1 MFNISRVL
9 LVQASIIENTTVQVS
24 EIGTEFW
31 SCFCVYNTL
40 MRLITCRQG
49 FPFLSCSSQITE
61 NCNIEK
67 VIIFQEVHARILW
80 IFPEI
85 FIFSSSLITVRLL
98 KSCNSKCYEEIINCR
113 RIKLNTYIIDKLV
126 RENEI
131 CILFFTKKFEKF

>member
-61 NCNIEK
+61 NCDIEK
-67 VIIFQEVHARILW
+67 SYYLSGSPCILW